1 MDAGRRLPARAARP
15 AVVSFRSAA
24 TNTRV
29 TAELDEWQIELARL
43 ADGTRPISDILAA
56 SGAAVPGDE
65 LVQHLPQRR
74 EVAQHQ
80 QDAIAALDA
89 SGAQEVAI
97 TVKGGYTPDVIVVQK
112 GRPVRLIFTR
122 QESSACS
129 EKVLFPDFNQNALLP
144 QGEQVTLE
152 ITPAKEGEYGFQ
164 CQMGML
170 RGKLIV
176 E

>member
-1 MDAGRRLPARAARP
+1 MSNPQIFVILSGIVMTILIAWYFWFAPK
-15 AVVSFRSAA
+15 
-24 TNTRV
+24 TQTRV
-29 TAELDEWQIELARL
+29 
-43 ADGTRPISDILAA
+43 
-56 SGAAVPGDE
+56 AVSE
-65 LVQHLPQRR
+65 
-74 EVAQHQ
+74 
-80 QDAIAALDA
+80 

-112 GRPVRLIFTR
+112 GRPVRLTFTR
-122 QESSACS
+122 QESSTCS

-144 QGEQVTLE
+144 EGEQITLE
-152 ITPAKEGEYGFQ
+152 FTPEKAGEYGFQ

>member
-1 MDAGRRLPARAARP
+1 MNTPQIFVILSGIVLTILVAWYFWFAPKAQ
-15 AVVSFRSAA
+15 
-24 TNTRV
+24 TRV
-29 TAELDEWQIELARL
+29 
-43 ADGTRPISDILAA
+43 
-56 SGAAVPGDE
+56 AVS
-65 LVQHLPQRR
+65 
-74 EVAQHQ
+74 
-80 QDAIAALDA
+80 A

-112 GRPVRLIFTR
+112 GRPVRLTFTR

-129 EKVLFPDFNQNALLP
+129 EMVLFSDFNQSAKLP
-144 QGEQVTLE
+144 EGEQVNVE
-152 ITPAKEGEYGFQ
+152 FTPVKLGEYGFQ

>member
-1 MDAGRRLPARAARP
+1 MTTPQILVILAGVGMTILIAWYFWFAPKAQ
-15 AVVSFRSAA
+15 
-24 TNTRV
+24 TRV
-29 TAELDEWQIELARL
+29 
-43 ADGTRPISDILAA
+43 GVS
-56 SGAAVPGDE
+56 
-65 LVQHLPQRR
+65 
-74 EVAQHQ
+74 
-80 QDAIAALDA
+80 A
-89 SGAQEVAI
+89 SGAQEVAV

-112 GRPVRLIFTR
+112 GRPVRLTFTR

-144 QGEQVTLE
+144 EGEQVTLE
-152 ITPAKEGEYGFQ
+152 FTPEKAGEYGFQ

>member
-1 MDAGRRLPARAARP
+1 MNTPQIFVILSGIVLTILIAWYFWFAPKAQ
-15 AVVSFRSAA
+15 
-24 TNTRV
+24 TRV
-29 TAELDEWQIELARL
+29 A
-43 ADGTRPISDILAA
+43 ISL
-56 SGAAVPGDE
+56 
-65 LVQHLPQRR
+65 
-74 EVAQHQ
+74 
-80 QDAIAALDA
+80 

-112 GRPVRLIFTR
+112 GRPVRLTFTR

-144 QGEQVTLE
+144 EGEQVTLE
-152 ITPAKEGEYGFQ
+152 FTPEKAGEFGFQ

-176 E
+176 EQ

>member
-1 MDAGRRLPARAARP
+1 MNTIQIIAILSGIVLTILIAWYFWFAPKAQ
-15 AVVSFRSAA
+15 
-24 TNTRV
+24 TRV
-29 TAELDEWQIELARL
+29 
-43 ADGTRPISDILAA
+43 
-56 SGAAVPGDE
+56 AVSE
-65 LVQHLPQRR
+65 
-74 EVAQHQ
+74 
-80 QDAIAALDA
+80 

-112 GRPVRLIFTR
+112 GRPVRLTFTR

-144 QGEQVTLE
+144 EGEHVTLE
-152 ITPAKEGEYGFQ
+152 FTPDKAGEFGFQ

>member
-1 MDAGRRLPARAARP
+1 MSPSQIT
-15 AVVSFRSAA
+15 VVLFGLGLTILIAWYFWFA
-24 TNTRV
+24 PKTQTRV
-29 TAELDEWQIELARL
+29 
-43 ADGTRPISDILAA
+43 
-56 SGAAVPGDE
+56 AVS
-65 LVQHLPQRR
+65 
-74 EVAQHQ
+74 
-80 QDAIAALDA
+80 A

-112 GRPVRLIFTR
+112 GRPVRLTFTR

-129 EKVLFPDFNQNALLP
+129 EMVLFPDFNQSAKLP
-144 QGEQVTLE
+144 EGEQVNVE
-152 ITPAKEGEYGFQ
+152 FTPDKPGEYGFQ

>member
-1 MDAGRRLPARAARP
+1 MTQIQIFVILSGIVLTVLIAWYFWFAPKAQTRAA
-15 AVVSFRSAA
+15 VS
-24 TNTRV
+24 
-29 TAELDEWQIELARL
+29 
-43 ADGTRPISDILAA
+43 
-56 SGAAVPGDE
+56 
-65 LVQHLPQRR
+65 
-74 EVAQHQ
+74 
-80 QDAIAALDA
+80 A

-112 GRPVRLIFTR
+112 GRPVRLTFTR

-144 QGEQVTLE
+144 EGEQVTLE
-152 ITPAKEGEYGFQ
+152 FTPAKEGEYGFQ

>member
-1 MDAGRRLPARAARP
+1 MSNLQIFVTLSGIVLTVLIAWYFWFAPKAQTRAA
-15 AVVSFRSAA
+15 VS
-24 TNTRV
+24 
-29 TAELDEWQIELARL
+29 
-43 ADGTRPISDILAA
+43 
-56 SGAAVPGDE
+56 
-65 LVQHLPQRR
+65 
-74 EVAQHQ
+74 
-80 QDAIAALDA
+80 A

-112 GRPVRLIFTR
+112 GRPVRLTFTR

-144 QGEQVTLE
+144 EGEQVTLE
-152 ITPAKEGEYGFQ
+152 FTPAKEGEYGFQ